1 MNRPAYAG
9 CNPRTRS
16 RRNPVDPGGATLST
30 DNPSG
35 LTGWPLTGPY
45 LPSALLT
52 FISRTPRRVKL
63 LNTRVSPSLPWN
75 CWKGR
80 LFAKSLPVEPPFGSG
95 GVGAGLAPPR
105 APQGVPLQETPQPR
119 LIPSTSPAP
128 QWARWPTCQ
137 PSKHGVKTWT
147 HALISSALAPCSTR
161 WPPPAGIPENT
172 TAVIFHAILA
182 AKPAPP
188 LEESANCSDDEG
200 HSRAGDSD

>member
-1 MNRPAYAG
+1 MQPTDAVAEKPWRPWRG
-9 CNPRTRS
+9 DLR
-16 RRNPVDPGGATLST
+16 T

-95 GVGAGLAPPR
+95 GEGRGLPR
-105 APQGVPLQETPQPR
+105 PGRPKRCPYKRRPQPR

-137 PSKHGVKTWT
+137 PSEHGVKTWT

-188 LEESANCSDDEG
+188 LEESANRSDDEG
-200 HSRAGDSD
+200 HLRAGDSD